1 MSFSTKCWKG
11 NKEIFFQCSHENTWQ
26 VDQEARHLQ
35 HVFCYTSH
43 LCTSVHPCQ
52 DQKQAQEYIA
62 RSAAFNIL
70 SFNQTGCGSDRPH
83 SLFYL
88 MCSPGG
94 GSRLIHTKIVWIWP
108 SSFIFHKITQKNSSL
123 PQQCDSSD
131 QTTSSHLNP
140 TYKLP
145 FSSSTPAADIYKTC
159 SNLQKNQVD
168 SFPCCWFFS
177 GL

>member
-1 MSFSTKCWKG
+1 MSVTLEFVRGALLLDWLSYLGGSFQNCQLLWAFLRNAG
-11 NKEIFFQCSHENTWQ
+11 KEIWKCFFQCSHENTWQ

-35 HVFCYTSH
+35 HVFCYSSH
-43 LCTSVHPCQ
+43 LCTSVHPSQ

-83 SLFYL
+83 SPFYL

-108 SSFIFHKITQKNSSL
+108 SSFIFHKITPK
-123 PQQCDSSD
+123 
-131 QTTSSHLNP
+131 
-140 TYKLP
+140 KLFFASAMWQFRP
-145 FSSSTPAADIYKTC
+145 NNVFPSK
-159 SNLQKNQVD
+159 SNL
-168 SFPCCWFFS
+168 
-177 GL
+177 